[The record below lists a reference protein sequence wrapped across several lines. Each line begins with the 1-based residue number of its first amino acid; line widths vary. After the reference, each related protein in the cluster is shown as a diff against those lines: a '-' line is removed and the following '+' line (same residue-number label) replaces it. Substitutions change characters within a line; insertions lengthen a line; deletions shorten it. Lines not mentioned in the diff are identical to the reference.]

1 MVPQPWGCA
10 VPLLP
15 QRGSP
20 LNHPYHAP
28 HLALLLRLPFALRR
42 DLIQLWQG
50 HAYMSNCIAQP
61 HPLNSEGTLSCL
73 FTHHYSPFMKTSIL
87 ACGQAYGHAY
97 ELASCFAELPMG
109 VEVLVQ
115 IDRLVQL
122 LETPVFNFLRLHLL
136 HPARYPALL
145 WSAPNNSCCSSLPCH
160 VHCASMQRTFL
171 CVLPPIFPEDV
182 AVECEQQLPSSSHD
196 SRACAYI
203 WADSIV

>member
-1 MVPQPWGCA
+1 M
-10 VPLLP
+10 
-15 QRGSP
+15 
-20 LNHPYHAP
+20 NTT
-28 HLALLLRLPFALRR
+28 F
-42 DLIQLWQG
+42 
-50 HAYMSNCIAQP
+50 
-61 HPLNSEGTLSCL
+61 
-73 FTHHYSPFMKTSIL
+73 L

-160 VHCASMQRTFL
+160 VHCVSMQRIFL
-171 CVLPPIFPEDV
+171 AVLPSGFPKGCGSGVRAAAD
-182 AVECEQQLPSSSHD
+182 SSSHD
-196 SRACAYI
+196 SRA
-203 WADSIV
+203 